1 MAERLFGAAGGEGSL
16 REARKVARG
25 EHHGCQAALTI
36 RRVADKE
43 SATHVRV
50 FEVYA
55 DTEAYRSHLQSPH
68 FLKYKTTTEKM
79 VRSLNLVQTDPIMLG
94 AKAK

>member
-1 MAERLFGAAGGEGSL
+1 M
-16 REARKVARG
+16 
-25 EHHGCQAALTI
+25 
-36 RRVADKE
+36 ADKE